1 MDFRVPQY
9 IDVEDK
15 IFGSF
20 SVVQFVFLAGGGGL
34 IFLLWRILPHFIAVL
49 FIIPIAAL
57 TWALVF
63 YPKQRFGKSFAG
75 ILESAF
81 RFYSHSRL
89 YTWKKEKRKI
99 EMGRDLTTTR
109 PAATPSFSLPAV
121 SEDKL
126 TGLSTNIEV
135 VDPNA
140 IPEESKHHAR

>member
-49 FIIPIAAL
+49 LIIPIGVL

-89 YTWKKEKRKI
+89 YTWKKEKKKI
-99 EMGRDLTTTR
+99 ETGRDLTISR
-109 PAATPSFSLPAV
+109 PETPPSFSVPVV
-121 SEDKL
+121 SENKL

-135 VDPNA
+135 IDPDNP
-140 IPEESKHHAR
+140 PEESKHHAG